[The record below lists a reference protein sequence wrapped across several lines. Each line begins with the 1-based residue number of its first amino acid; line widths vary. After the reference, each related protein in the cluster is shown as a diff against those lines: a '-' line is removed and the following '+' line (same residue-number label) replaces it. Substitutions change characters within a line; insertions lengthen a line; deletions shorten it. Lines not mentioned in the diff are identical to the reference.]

1 MFLCVWLNALKI
13 SNITTQDFIYIIL
26 SFYHLCF
33 LFSPCFHKYVYYL
46 YCAHVYIFSFLSIFL
61 RIFLLNVKSIYGC
74 FNLIFALEGKLAAKH
89 FSRSILS
96 FFMRMRIGNCLVE
109 GKWKFYSVLCSFLL
123 KRFFFVLLL
132 FSFFCNIPDIY
143 ISNITPLGF
152 FIVQTD
158 CSLFVVIL
166 KTLFVGRYKL
176 FA

>member
-123 KRFFFVLLL
+123 KSFFLYFFYLASSATFQISIYQILLL
-132 FSFFCNIPDIY
+132 SVFLLFK
-143 ISNITPLGF
+143 L
-152 FIVQTD
+152 IVH
-158 CSLFVVIL
+158 CLWWF
-166 KTLFVGRYKL
+166 
-176 FA
+176 